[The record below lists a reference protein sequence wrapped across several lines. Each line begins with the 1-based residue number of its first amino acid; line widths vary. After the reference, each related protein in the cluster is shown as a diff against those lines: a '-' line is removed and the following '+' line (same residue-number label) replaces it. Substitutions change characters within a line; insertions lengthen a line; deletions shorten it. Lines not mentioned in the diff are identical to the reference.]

1 MQPGSPPVTGKG
13 GSHPLLGRDTEFCVP
28 VGAVCNQGSHP
39 LLGRDTEFC
48 VKVITE
54 STING
59 IICLCFT
66 FGTMTRFNNLK
77 SILELRNVT
86 KTFGDLVA
94 VDSVDFELQ
103 AGEIHAILGENG
115 AGKSTLMNLIYGLYQ
130 PSVGRIYVTDR
141 ENWRHRLR
149 AKSPRDAIASGIGMV
164 HQHFMLIENLTVAE
178 NIALALGQL
187 RSNPAASASS
197 NGDDKP
203 ELGKFL
209 FKKEEAIR
217 TTEELSERFGLTVDP
232 TALVRTLSVG
242 LKQRVEILKALAVD
256 ARILILDEPTA
267 VLSPQE
273 VEDFFTV
280 LRKLQADGRAII
292 FISHKMKE
300 VLSISDRITVLRRG
314 KKVYLG
320 PTGELTARELA
331 REMIG
336 EEITDV
342 ERSVSGTHRQN
353 DPPDNVLQLSN
364 LTVLGSRNEVAVSEV
379 SMETCRGEIVGIAG
393 VDGNGQ
399 RELAE
404 AIMGLRSSASG
415 AVSILGTDPK
425 GIKAVRQRGVGYIP
439 EDRHT
444 TGVIAAFSVTENL
457 LLNVTHLQ
465 NLAHWN
471 VLNQKMKRETAE
483 QLIADYDIRPPVA
496 DIPAS
501 SLSGGNQQ
509 KIVLAREIS
518 LQPDLLIAVN
528 PTRGLDVNAARYVHE
543 NLLAQRDEKKSV
555 LLISTEL
562 DEVLLLSDRLYV
574 MSRGK
579 LIDATAQRNDIEALG
594 LLMTGEI
601 L

>member
-1 MQPGSPPVTGKG
+1 MK
-13 GSHPLLGRDTEFCVP
+13 EK
-28 VGAVCNQGSHP
+28 N
-39 LLGRDTEFC
+39 
-48 VKVITE
+48 
-54 STING
+54 
-59 IICLCFT
+59 
-66 FGTMTRFNNLK
+66 
-77 SILELRNVT
+77 ILELRKVT
-86 KTFGDLVA
+86 KNFGDFVA

-130 PSVGRIYVTDR
+130 PSTGRIYVTDR
-141 ENWRHRLR
+141 ENWRRRLR

-178 NIALALGQL
+178 NIALSLGQL
-187 RSNPAASASS
+187 RQNKAVRTSS
-197 NGDDKP
+197 NGADKNG
-203 ELGKFL
+203 LGKFR
-209 FKKEEAIR
+209 FKKEEAIHI
-217 TTEELSERFGLTVDP
+217 TEALSEQFGLAVDP
-232 TALVRTLSVG
+232 TALVRSLSVG

-273 VEDFFTV
+273 VEGFFTV

-300 VLSISDRITVLRRG
+300 VLEISDRITVLRRG

-336 EEITDV
+336 EDV
-342 ERSVSGTHRQN
+342 EDVQRPATAEPEN
-353 DPPDNVLQLSN
+353 ELPETVLQLTN
-364 LTVLGSRNEVAVSEV
+364 LTVLGDRNEVAVSDV
-379 SMETCRGEIVGIAG
+379 SMAIRRGEIVGIAG

-404 AIMGLRSSASG
+404 AIMGLRHGASG
-415 AVSILGTDPK
+415 KISILNANPK
-425 GIKAVRQRGVGYIP
+425 GIKAVRHRGVGYIP
-439 EDRHT
+439 EDRQT

-457 LLNVTHLQ
+457 LLNVTHLE
-465 NLAHWN
+465 NLARWN
-471 VLNQKMKRETAE
+471 VLNQKRKQETAV
-483 QLIADYDIRPPVA
+483 QLIADYDIRPPVT

-543 NLLAQRDEKKSV
+543 NLLVQREKKKSV

-574 MSRGK
+574 MSSGK
-579 LIDATAQRNDIEALG
+579 LIEATAQRKDIEALG
-594 LLMTGEI
+594 LLMTGETDTEGYGNSPQTVVEP
-601 L
+601 

>member
-1 MQPGSPPVTGKG
+1 MN
-13 GSHPLLGRDTEFCVP
+13 RE
-28 VGAVCNQGSHP
+28 N
-39 LLGRDTEFC
+39 
-48 VKVITE
+48 
-54 STING
+54 
-59 IICLCFT
+59 
-66 FGTMTRFNNLK
+66 
-77 SILELRNVT
+77 ILELRNIT
-86 KTFGDLVA
+86 KTFGDFVA
-94 VDSVDFELQ
+94 VDSVDFDLQ
-103 AGEIHAILGENG
+103 VGEIHAILGENG

-130 PSVGRIYVTDR
+130 PSDGRIYVTDR
-141 ENWRHRLR
+141 ENWRRRLR
-149 AKSPRDAIASGIGMV
+149 AKSPRDSIANGIGMV

-187 RSNPAASASS
+187 GSNRVGNASS
-197 NGDDKP
+197 NGDYKRG
-203 ELGKFL
+203 LGKFR

-217 TTEELSERFGLTVDP
+217 ITEELSERFGLTVDP

-273 VEDFFTV
+273 VEGFFTI

-342 ERSVSGTHRQN
+342 ERSVSGAHLEN
-353 DPPDNVLQLSN
+353 DPSDNVLRLSN
-364 LTVLGSRNEVAVSEV
+364 LTVLGSRNEVAVSDV

-439 EDRHT
+439 EDRQT

-465 NLAHWN
+465 NIAQWN
-471 VLNQKMKRETAE
+471 VLNQKQKRETAE

-594 LLMTGEI
+594 LLMTGEWQSEEEMEG
-601 L
+601 

>member
-1 MQPGSPPVTGKG
+1 MSK
-13 GSHPLLGRDTEFCVP
+13 E
-28 VGAVCNQGSHP
+28 N
-39 LLGRDTEFC
+39 
-48 VKVITE
+48 
-54 STING
+54 
-59 IICLCFT
+59 
-66 FGTMTRFNNLK
+66 
-77 SILELRNVT
+77 ILELRNIT

-94 VDSVDFELQ
+94 VDSVDFELR

-130 PSVGRIYVTDR
+130 PSAGWIYVTDR
-141 ENWRHRLR
+141 ENWQHRLR
-149 AKSPRDAIASGIGMV
+149 AKSPRDAIANGIGMV

-187 RSNPAASASS
+187 RLNSAGGTSS
-197 NGDDKP
+197 NGDCKKW
-203 ELGKFL
+203 LGKFR
-209 FKKEEAIR
+209 FKKGEAIR
-217 TTEELSERFGLTVDP
+217 ITEELSERFGLTVDP

-273 VEDFFTV
+273 VEGFFTI
-280 LRKLQADGRAII
+280 LRKLQTDGRAII

-336 EEITDV
+336 EEINDV
-342 ERSVSGTHRQN
+342 KCSVSNPHLEN

-364 LTVLGSRNEVAVSEV
+364 LTVLGSRNEVAVSDV

-404 AIMGLRSSASG
+404 AIMGLRHSASG
-415 AVSILGTDPK
+415 TIGILGANPQ

-439 EDRHT
+439 EDRQT

-457 LLNVTHLQ
+457 LLNVTHLKNIAQ
-465 NLAHWN
+465 WN
-471 VLNQKMKRETAE
+471 VLNQKRKRETAE
-483 QLIADYDIRPPVA
+483 QLIADYDIRPPIA

-528 PTRGLDVNAARYVHE
+528 PTRGLDVNAAHYVHE
-543 NLLAQRDEKKSV
+543 NLLAQRDQRKSV

-579 LIDATAQRNDIEALG
+579 LIEATAQRNDIEALG
-594 LLMTGEI
+594 LLMTGF
-601 L
+601 

>member
-1 MQPGSPPVTGKG
+1 MA
-13 GSHPLLGRDTEFCVP
+13 TE
-28 VGAVCNQGSHP
+28 N
-39 LLGRDTEFC
+39 
-48 VKVITE
+48 
-54 STING
+54 
-59 IICLCFT
+59 
-66 FGTMTRFNNLK
+66 
-77 SILELRNVT
+77 ILELRNIT
-86 KTFGDLVA
+86 KTFGDFAA
-94 VDSVDFELQ
+94 VDGVDFELRT
-103 AGEIHAILGENG
+103 GEIHAILGENG

-130 PSVGRIYVTDR
+130 PSGGRIYVTDR
-141 ENWRHRLR
+141 ENWRRRLR
-149 AKSPRDAIASGIGMV
+149 AKSPRDAIANGIGMV

-187 RSNPAASASS
+187 KGNQKDRMEGGRDAPQASNLPPFLSSLPFPA
-197 NGDDKP
+197 
-203 ELGKFL
+203 FW
-209 FKKEEAIR
+209 FKKEDAIHI
-217 TTEELSERFGLTVDP
+217 TEELSERFGLIVDP
-232 TALVRTLSVG
+232 TALVGSLSVG

-273 VEDFFTV
+273 VEGFFTI

-320 PTGELTARELA
+320 KTGELTARELA

-336 EEITDV
+336 EDVNDV
-342 ERSVSGTHRQN
+342 ERSSSPPLEN
-353 DPPDNVLQLSN
+353 DPSDNVLQLSK
-364 LTVLGSRNEVAVSEV
+364 LTVLGSRDEVAVSDV

-404 AIMGLRSSASG
+404 AIMGLRHNASG
-415 AVSILGTDPK
+415 TIGILGANPQ
-425 GIKAVRQRGVGYIP
+425 GVKAVRRRGVGYIP
-439 EDRHT
+439 EDRQT
-444 TGVIAAFSVTENL
+444 TGVIAAFSVTDNL
-457 LLNVTHLQ
+457 LLNVTHLE
-465 NLAHWN
+465 NLAQWN
-471 VLNQKMKRETAE
+471 VLNQKRKRETAE
-483 QLIADYDIRPPVA
+483 QLISDYDIRPPLA

-518 LQPDLLIAVN
+518 LHPDLLIAVN

-543 NLLAQRDEKKSV
+543 NLLAQRDKKKSV

-562 DEVLLLSDRLYV
+562 DEVLLLSDRLYI

-579 LIDATAQRNDIEALG
+579 LIEATAQRNDIEALG
-594 LLMTGEI
+594 LLMTGETHTEE
-601 L
+601 

>member
-1 MQPGSPPVTGKG
+1 M
-13 GSHPLLGRDTEFCVP
+13 E
-28 VGAVCNQGSHP
+28 N
-39 LLGRDTEFC
+39 
-48 VKVITE
+48 E
-54 STING
+54 S
-59 IICLCFT
+59 L
-66 FGTMTRFNNLK
+66 
-77 SILELRNVT
+77 LELRNVT

-130 PSVGRIYVTDR
+130 PSAGRIYVTDR
-141 ENWRHRLR
+141 ENWRYRLR
-149 AKSPRDAIASGIGMV
+149 AKSPRDAIANGIGMV

-187 RSNPAASASS
+187 RTGLP
-197 NGDDKP
+197 
-203 ELGKFL
+203 FL
-209 FKKEEAIR
+209 HSLWFKKEEAIHIA
-217 TTEELSERFGLTVDP
+217 EALSEQFGLSVDP
-232 TALVRTLSVG
+232 SALVRSLSVG

-273 VEDFFTV
+273 VEGFFTV

-300 VLSISDRITVLRRG
+300 VLEISDRITVLRRG

-331 REMIG
+331 REMVG
-336 EEITDV
+336 EDIEDV
-342 ERSVSGTHRQN
+342 QRSTRPIPEGELPES
-353 DPPDNVLQLSN
+353 VLQLTN
-364 LTVLGSRNEVAVSEV
+364 LTVLGDRDEVAVSDV
-379 SMETCRGEIVGIAG
+379 SMETQRGEIVGIAG

-404 AIMGLRSSASG
+404 AIIGLRHTASG
-415 AVSILGTDPK
+415 TINILGANPK
-425 GIKAVRQRGVGYIP
+425 GTKAVRQRGVGYIP
-439 EDRHT
+439 EDRQT

-457 LLNVTHLQ
+457 LLNVTHLR
-465 NLAHWN
+465 NLAHYN
-471 VLNQKMKRETAE
+471 ILNQKQKQETAV
-483 QLIADYDIRPPVA
+483 QLITDYDIRPPIA

-528 PTRGLDVNAARYVHE
+528 PTRGLDVNAAHYVHE
-543 NLLAQRDEKKSV
+543 NLLAQREKKKSV

-574 MSRGK
+574 MSRGT
-579 LIDATAQRNDIEALG
+579 LIEATEQRDDIEALG
-594 LLMTGEI
+594 LLMTGEG

>member
-1 MQPGSPPVTGKG
+1 MA
-13 GSHPLLGRDTEFCVP
+13 E
-28 VGAVCNQGSHP
+28 N
-39 LLGRDTEFC
+39 
-48 VKVITE
+48 
-54 STING
+54 
-59 IICLCFT
+59 
-66 FGTMTRFNNLK
+66 
-77 SILELRNVT
+77 ILELRNIT
-86 KTFGDLVA
+86 KTFGDFVA

-130 PSVGRIYVTDR
+130 PSGGRIYVTDR
-141 ENWRHRLR
+141 ENWQHRLR
-149 AKSPRDAIASGIGMV
+149 AQSPRDAIANGIGMV

-187 RSNPAASASS
+187 RSGPRGSASS
-197 NGDDKP
+197 NGDYKKW
-203 ELGKFL
+203 LGKFR
-209 FKKEEAIR
+209 FKKEEAIHI
-217 TTEELSERFGLTVDP
+217 TEELSERFGLIVDP
-232 TALVRTLSVG
+232 TALVRSLSVG

-267 VLSPQE
+267 VLSPLE
-273 VEDFFTV
+273 VEGFFTI

-320 PTGELTARELA
+320 PTGELTAGALA

-336 EEITDV
+336 EEINEV
-342 ERSVSGTHRQN
+342 ERSASPHLEN

-364 LTVLGSRNEVAVSEV
+364 LTVLGSRNEVAVSDV

-404 AIMGLRSSASG
+404 AIMGLRHRASG
-415 AVSILGTDPK
+415 TIGILGANPQ

-439 EDRHT
+439 EDRQT
-444 TGVIAAFSVTENL
+444 TGVIAGFSVTENL
-457 LLNVTHLQ
+457 LLNVTHLENIAQ
-465 NLAHWN
+465 WN
-471 VLNQKMKRETAE
+471 ILNQKRKRETAE
-483 QLIADYDIRPPVA
+483 NLITDYDIRPPNP
-496 DIPAS
+496 DIPVS

-543 NLLAQRDEKKSV
+543 NLLAQRDHKKSV

-579 LIDATAQRNDIEALG
+579 LIEATAQRNDVEALG
-594 LLMTGEI
+594 LLMTGETHTEE
-601 L
+601 

>member
-1 MQPGSPPVTGKG
+1 MA
-13 GSHPLLGRDTEFCVP
+13 E
-28 VGAVCNQGSHP
+28 
-39 LLGRDTEFC
+39 
-48 VKVITE
+48 
-54 STING
+54 
-59 IICLCFT
+59 
-66 FGTMTRFNNLK
+66 
-77 SILELRNVT
+77 SILELRNIT
-86 KTFGDLVA
+86 KTFGDFVA
-94 VDSVDFELQ
+94 VDSVDFELH

-130 PSVGRIYVTDR
+130 PSAGRIYVTDR
-141 ENWRHRLR
+141 ESWRHRLR
-149 AKSPRDAIASGIGMV
+149 AKSPRDAIANGIGMV

-187 RSNPAASASS
+187 RSTPAKNVLS
-197 NGDDKP
+197 NGDSAR
-203 ELGKFL
+203 LGNLASQWLGEFR
-209 FKKEEAIR
+209 FKKEDAVRI
-217 TTEELSERFGLTVDP
+217 TEELSERFGLTVDP

-273 VEDFFTV
+273 VEGFFTI

-342 ERSVSGTHRQN
+342 ERSVSSPHLENVR
-353 DPPDNVLQLSN
+353 PDTVLQLSN
-364 LTVLGSRNEVAVSEV
+364 LTVLGSRDEVAVSDV
-379 SMETCRGEIVGIAG
+379 SMETRRGEIVGIAG

-404 AIMGLRSSASG
+404 AIMGLRHKVSG
-415 AVSILGTDPK
+415 TVSILGTDPN
-425 GIKAVRQRGVGYIP
+425 GTKAVRQRGVGYIP
-439 EDRHT
+439 EDRQT

-465 NLAHWN
+465 NLAQWN
-471 VLNQKMKRETAE
+471 VLNQKRKQETAE
-483 QLIADYDIRPPVA
+483 QLISDYDIRPPAA

-509 KIVLAREIS
+509 KVVLAREIS
-518 LQPDLLIAVN
+518 LHPELLIAVN

-543 NLLAQRDEKKSV
+543 NLLAQRDDKKSV

-579 LIDATAQRNDIEALG
+579 LIEATAQRNDIEALG
-594 LLMTGEI
+594 LLMTGETDTEGYGNSPKTI
-601 L
+601 VEP

>member
-1 MQPGSPPVTGKG
+1 MA
-13 GSHPLLGRDTEFCVP
+13 TE
-28 VGAVCNQGSHP
+28 N
-39 LLGRDTEFC
+39 
-48 VKVITE
+48 
-54 STING
+54 
-59 IICLCFT
+59 
-66 FGTMTRFNNLK
+66 
-77 SILELRNVT
+77 ILELRNVT

-94 VDSVDFELQ
+94 VDGVDFELQ

-130 PSVGRIYVTDR
+130 PSAGRIYVTDR
-141 ENWRHRLR
+141 ENWRRRLR
-149 AKSPRDAIASGIGMV
+149 AKSPRDAIANGIGMV

-187 RSNPAASASS
+187 RLNPAAGASS
-197 NGDDKP
+197 NGDYKQG
-203 ELGKFL
+203 LGKFR
-209 FKKEEAIR
+209 FKKEAAIR
-217 TTEELSERFGLTVDP
+217 MTEELSERFGLTVDP

-273 VEDFFTV
+273 VEGFFTI

-336 EEITDV
+336 EEITDI
-342 ERSVSGTHRQN
+342 ERSIRPDLEN
-353 DPPDNVLQLSN
+353 NPPENVLHLSN
-364 LTVLGSRNEVAVSEV
+364 LTVLGSRNEVAVSDV
-379 SMETCRGEIVGIAG
+379 SMETRRGEIVGIAG

-404 AIMGLRSSASG
+404 AIMGLRPCTSG
-415 AVSILGTDPK
+415 TIGILGATPK
-425 GIKAVRQRGVGYIP
+425 GIKAVRQHGVGYIP
-439 EDRHT
+439 EDRQT

-465 NLAHWN
+465 NIAQWN
-471 VLNQKMKRETAE
+471 ILNRKRKRETAE
-483 QLIADYDIRPPVA
+483 ELIADYDIRPPVA
-496 DIPAS
+496 GIPAS

-509 KIVLAREIS
+509 KVVLAREIS

-543 NLLAQRDEKKSV
+543 NLLAQRDRKKSV

-594 LLMTGEI
+594 LLMTGERF
-601 L
+601 

>member
-1 MQPGSPPVTGKG
+1 
-13 GSHPLLGRDTEFCVP
+13 
-28 VGAVCNQGSHP
+28 
-39 LLGRDTEFC
+39 
-48 VKVITE
+48 
-54 STING
+54 
-59 IICLCFT
+59 
-66 FGTMTRFNNLK
+66 MTRLNNLK

-342 ERSVSGTHRQN
+342 ERSVSGTHREN

-439 EDRHT
+439 EDRQT

>member
-1 MQPGSPPVTGKG
+1 MA
-13 GSHPLLGRDTEFCVP
+13 E
-28 VGAVCNQGSHP
+28 
-39 LLGRDTEFC
+39 
-48 VKVITE
+48 
-54 STING
+54 
-59 IICLCFT
+59 
-66 FGTMTRFNNLK
+66 
-77 SILELRNVT
+77 SILELRNIT
-86 KTFGDLVA
+86 KTFGDFVA
-94 VDSVDFELQ
+94 VDGVDFELQ

-130 PSVGRIYVTDR
+130 PSAGRIYVTDR
-141 ENWRHRLR
+141 ENWRRRLR
-149 AKSPRDAIASGIGMV
+149 AKSPRDSIANSIGMV

-187 RSNPAASASS
+187 KGKQKDRMEGWKTGRMDAPQASNLPPFLSSLPFPA
-197 NGDDKP
+197 
-203 ELGKFL
+203 FW

-217 TTEELSERFGLTVDP
+217 ITEELSERFGLTVDP

-273 VEDFFTV
+273 VEGFFTI

-336 EEITDV
+336 EEINDV
-342 ERSVSGTHRQN
+342 ERSVSPHLEN
-353 DPPDNVLQLSN
+353 DPPDSVLQFSN
-364 LTVLGSRNEVAVSEV
+364 LTVLGSRNEIAVSDV

-404 AIMGLRSSASG
+404 AIMGLRHRASG
-415 AVSILGTDPK
+415 AISILGTDPK

-439 EDRHT
+439 EDRQT
-444 TGVIAAFSVTENL
+444 TGIIAAFSVTENL

-465 NLAHWN
+465 NIAQWN
-471 VLNQKMKRETAE
+471 ILNQKSKRETAE
-483 QLIADYDIRPPVA
+483 SLITDYDIRPPNP

-528 PTRGLDVNAARYVHE
+528 PTRGLDVNAAHYVHE
-543 NLLAQRDEKKSV
+543 NLLAQRNEKKSV

-579 LIDATAQRNDIEALG
+579 LIEATAQRNDIEALG
-594 LLMTGEI
+594 LLMTGEG